1 MRQRTAT
8 FLWRVGIAVALV
20 IAIGVLPWLSHTDPA
35 LTVLKVRSA
44 DRDPTPEVLADI
56 RAQLGLDNG
65 PFHLLGDWLGGLWHG
80 DAGRSWISGTEVTP
94 AVLQALGVSLLLMAV
109 ALAVAAVTAAL
120 ICARTLWLGAHRRL
134 DGRRHQK
141 VWRGAPRWR
150 GGGGRRA
157 GGSGSAV
164 LAALPEFLTASV
176 LATVVGVQLG
186 WLPALGWYGPQWTI
200 LPALALGLPAGAV
213 LGRLFDD
220 LLPGAFAEP
229 WALAAT
235 ARGLPGR
242 TVARQALRRCMPGLL
257 PNTGLF
263 VVGLTGGS
271 VTVEQIFDIP
281 GLGRTTLQAALAQDL
296 PVLQVGTLA
305 LILLAAVAAGLARLL
320 ARLLIGPA
328 LRDGALPSLHRP
340 SPPARGILPLAY
352 GSLLVAVIA
361 LGLPRDPLALDTAE
375 RLAAP
380 SPAHPF
386 GTDALGRDVLARVA
400 HGALDTLLLA
410 LAITTATLLT
420 GLALGLLPRLS
431 GPLVDTVTALPP
443 VLVALLVT
451 AVVGS
456 GTATPALAVAAVAW
470 APLAAHTSAL
480 LRQERAALHLT
491 ATRALGAG
499 PWYLLRHE
507 LLPAVLPPVTRHALL
522 RLPGIALALAS
533 LAFLGLGAQPPSPEW
548 GLLLAENQP
557 YAERAPWAVLAPA
570 AVLALLGALAVTAAG
585 GVSWGRRRHR
595 RAEPVPQSPEPQ
607 SPTRELVKT
616 G

>member
-1 MRQRTAT
+1 MAT
-8 FLWRVGIAVALV
+8 LLWRAGIAGALITLV
-20 IAIGVLPWLSHTDPA
+20 GLLPWLSHTDPA
-35 LTVLKVRSA
+35 LTVLKARSA
-44 DRDPTPEVLADI
+44 DRDPSPEVLADI
-56 RAQLGLDNG
+56 RAQLGLDHG
-65 PFHLLGDWLGGLWHG
+65 PFHLLGDWLSGLWHG
-80 DAGRSWISGTEVTP
+80 DAGRSWISGTEVAP

-109 ALAVAAVTAAL
+109 AIAVAAATAAL
-120 ICARTLWLGAHRRL
+120 ICARTLWLGARRRL
-134 DGRRHQK
+134 DGRR
-141 VWRGAPRWR
+141 A
-150 GGGGRRA
+150 A
-157 GGSGSAV
+157 GTGSAV

-186 WLPALGWYGPQWTI
+186 WLPALGWYGFQWTI

-213 LGRLFDD
+213 LGRLLDD

-242 TVARQALRRCMPGLL
+242 TVARQALRRCLPGLL

-263 VVGLTGGS
+263 VVGITGGA
-271 VTVEQIFDIP
+271 VAVEQIYDIP

-296 PVLQVGTLA
+296 PVLQAGTLA
-305 LILLAAVAAGLARLL
+305 LVLLAAIAAALAHLL
-320 ARLLIGPA
+320 TRLLIGPA

-340 SPPARGILPLAY
+340 TPPARRFLPFVL
-352 GSLLVAVIA
+352 GGLLLAVIG
-361 LGLPRDPLALDTAE
+361 LGLPRDPLALDTAQ
-375 RLAAP
+375 RLTAP

-386 GTDALGRDVLARVA
+386 GTDALGRDILARVG

-410 LAITTATLLT
+410 VAITAVTLLT

-451 AVVGS
+451 AVAGS
-456 GTATPALAVAAVAW
+456 GSTTPALAVAAVAW
-470 APLAAHTSAL
+470 TPLAAHTSAL

-507 LLPAVLPPVTRHALL
+507 LLPAVVPPVTRHALL

-548 GLLLAENQP
+548 GLLFAENQP

-585 GVSWGRRRHR
+585 GLRRSKRAAEREETDVPEHR
-595 RAEPVPQSPEPQ
+595 PEVRKLVA
-607 SPTRELVKT
+607 TR
-616 G
+616 